1 MSELAAAVVFRS
13 QLMFESVVVSL
24 SVLKMA
30 LRDCLGVLINVITV
44 LQVSHAPLLY
54 VCRRI
59 CVKQTNM

>member
-30 LRDCLGVLINVITV
+30 LRDCLGVI
-44 LQVSHAPLLY
+44 
-54 VCRRI
+54 
-59 CVKQTNM
+59 